1 MKKVIVTGANGFLG
15 SYLLPKLVRSG
26 YEVTA
31 ISRSLRGSQSLD
43 PVRWVSVN
51 LFDYQAVKQCFDLVR
66 PDLLIHL
73 AWCTENGQFW
83 SSAKNFTWSDAT
95 AKLLHVFKDAGGRKV
110 VIAGTCAEYDWKYSW
125 LMEEVTPTN
134 PASVYG
140 KCKDSTRQYAQYY
153 GELNNI
159 ETIWAR
165 IFFPYGPG
173 ESRGKLIPSALASL
187 LKNEP
192 IECSHGEQYRDFIH
206 IDDVALALNHLV
218 NLTGVSGI
226 FNVASSVPL
235 KLKTLMHLS
244 MSYFT
249 DAFPPNFGAVAVA
262 SDEPMLVVGD
272 NRKLVSTGWQPK
284 ITIEDG
290 IRQYIEFL
298 RT

>member
-1 MKKVIVTGANGFLG
+1 
-15 SYLLPKLVRSG
+15 
-26 YEVTA
+26 
-31 ISRSLRGSQSLD
+31 
-43 PVRWVSVN
+43 
-51 LFDYQAVKQCFDLVR
+51 
-66 PDLLIHL
+66 
-73 AWCTENGQFW
+73 
-83 SSAKNFTWSDAT
+83 
-95 AKLLHVFKDAGGRKV
+95 
-110 VIAGTCAEYDWKYSW
+110 
-125 LMEEVTPTN
+125 
-134 PASVYG
+134 
-140 KCKDSTRQYAQYY
+140 
-153 GELNNI
+153 
-159 ETIWAR
+159 
-165 IFFPYGPG
+165 
-173 ESRGKLIPSALASL
+173 L